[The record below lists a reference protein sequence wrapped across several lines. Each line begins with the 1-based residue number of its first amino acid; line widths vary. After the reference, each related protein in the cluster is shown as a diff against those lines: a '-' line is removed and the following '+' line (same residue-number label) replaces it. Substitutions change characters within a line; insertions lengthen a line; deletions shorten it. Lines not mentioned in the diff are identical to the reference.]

1 MFILFL
7 FSVLRLEEAFFSCVS
22 LLQGLEMNSFKN
34 SHVIACLQI
43 QKPSETHRI
52 VGEL

>member
-7 FSVLRLEEAFFSCVS
+7 FSVLGLEYAFFSCVS
-22 LLQGLEMNSFKN
+22 PLRGLEMNNFKN

-43 QKPSETHRI
+43 QKSSETHRI